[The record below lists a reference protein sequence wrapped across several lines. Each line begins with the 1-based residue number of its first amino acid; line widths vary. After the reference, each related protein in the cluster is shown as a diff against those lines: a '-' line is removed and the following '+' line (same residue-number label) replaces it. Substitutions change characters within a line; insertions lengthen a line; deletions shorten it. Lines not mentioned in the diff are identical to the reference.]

1 MKHAAAR
8 IPHRATTWRCQCGAE
23 WGGDRK
29 TCPTVRIAA
38 NRRRRLAR
46 LAKRND
52 QA

>member
-1 MKHAAAR
+1 MKHSTGR
-8 IPHRATTWRCQCGAE
+8 IPCRPKTWKCACGAE

-29 TCPTVRIAA
+29 TCPTVRITA

-46 LAKRND
+46 LAKRAD